1 MRGSGPFF
9 INCTTFR
16 FVPNNGINKNN
27 NSKSRRIQHHQYL
40 LDMKKATSP
49 SSSSE
54 SSIVELAVS
63 FASHKPS
70 PSESRGKLFRSL
82 GSEPHSISS

>member
-1 MRGSGPFF
+1 
-9 INCTTFR
+9 
-16 FVPNNGINKNN
+16 
-27 NSKSRRIQHHQYL
+27 
-40 LDMKKATSP
+40 MKKATSP

-54 SSIVELAVS
+54 SSIVELALS

-70 PSESRGKLFRSL
+70 PSESRGTLPRSL